1 VSFEKKP
8 CPAGTS
14 RNAIIRRLCA
24 ILWILA
30 GTDASQK
37 VNLITPPLGLL
48 EFLDR
53 VKSNAKIYKIKSEA
67 DQLSLALGC
76 QDEDILATSLILQP
90 KRAPRIAVHP
100 WNQKP
105 TMKGNERR
113 ANPMQVY
120 LLTGY
125 PAQWMPPFGL
135 PHLLKTEIDTSVL
148 ESPCLYIPA
157 GIQHGWMAI
166 TPDELAS
173 LTDYAHWRQVFAA

>member
-1 VSFEKKP
+1 
-8 CPAGTS
+8 
-14 RNAIIRRLCA
+14 LCA
-24 ILWILA
+24 ILWLLA

>member
-1 VSFEKKP
+1 LKKKP

-24 ILWILA
+24 ILSLLA

-37 VNLITPPLGLL
+37 VYLITPPLGLL

-53 VKSNAKIYKIKSEA
+53 VNSTAKIYEIKSEP

-76 QDEDILATSLILQP
+76 QDEDILATSLILHP
-90 KRAPRIAVHP
+90 KHAPRIAVHP

-105 TMKGNERR
+105 TVKGNERR

-135 PHLLKTEIDTSVL
+135 PHLLKTEIDASVL

-157 GIQHGWMAI
+157 GMQHGWMAI
-166 TPDELAS
+166 TPDELIS
-173 LTDYAHWRQVFAA
+173 LTDYSHWSQVFAA

>member
-1 VSFEKKP
+1 MFEKKL

-14 RNAIIRRLCA
+14 RNAIIRSLCA
-24 ILWILA
+24 ILQILA

-53 VKSNAKIYKIKSEA
+53 VKSNAKIYEIKSKA

-76 QDEDILATSLILQP
+76 QENDILTASLILRP
-90 KRAPRIAVHP
+90 EHAPRIAVHP
-100 WNQKP
+100 WNQNP
-105 TMKGNERR
+105 AMKDNERR

-135 PHLLKTEIDTSVL
+135 PHLLKTEIDASVL

-157 GIQHGWMAI
+157 GMQHGWMAI

>member
-24 ILWILA
+24 ILWLLA

-135 PHLLKTEIDTSVL
+135 PHLLKTEIDASVL

-157 GIQHGWMAI
+157 GMQHGWMAI

>member
-1 VSFEKKP
+1 M
-8 CPAGTS
+8 CG
-14 RNAIIRRLCA
+14 IISL
-24 ILWILA
+24 LA

-53 VKSNAKIYKIKSEA
+53 VKSNAKIYEIKSEA

-76 QDEDILATSLILQP
+76 QDEDILATSLIL
-90 KRAPRIAVHP
+90 RSGHEPRVAVHP
-100 WNQKP
+100 WNTEP
-105 TMKGNERR
+105 VLCSDERL

-135 PHLLKTEIDTSVL
+135 PHLIQTEIEPSVL
-148 ESPCLYIPA
+148 DSPCLYIPA
-157 GIQHGWMAI
+157 GMQDGWMAI
-166 TPDELAS
+166 TPGDLVS
-173 LTDYAHWRQVFAA
+173 LTDYEHWSQVFAA

>member
-1 VSFEKKP
+1 
-8 CPAGTS
+8 
-14 RNAIIRRLCA
+14 LCA
-24 ILWILA
+24 ILWLLA

-90 KRAPRIAVHP
+90 KHAPRIAVHP

-105 TMKGNERR
+105 MMKGNERR

-135 PHLLKTEIDTSVL
+135 PHLLKTEIDASVL

-157 GIQHGWMAI
+157 GMQHGWMAI
-166 TPDELAS
+166 TADELVS
-173 LTDYAHWRQVFAA
+173 LTDYKHWSQVFAA

>member
-1 VSFEKKP
+1 MSFEKKP

-24 ILWILA
+24 ILWLLA

-157 GIQHGWMAI
+157 GIQQGWMAI